1 MKIWAW
7 QLGCW
12 YSIDRCQA
20 ASPVGSGAGM
30 TKCSQVLN
38 HAWRWL
44 CYVPAESQRVCSS
57 MALVGYLWQSWV
69 GLIRGLTKL
78 TLSGASL
85 VGVRQRA
92 GCLYDTCCWAALTA
106 RS

>member
-12 YSIDRCQA
+12 YSINRCQA

-30 TKCSQVLN
+30 TKCGQVLN

-44 CYVPAESQRVCSS
+44 CYVPAKSQRVCRSKAWSATCGSLGLVSS
-57 MALVGYLWQSWV
+57 AV
-69 GLIRGLTKL
+69 
-78 TLSGASL
+78 
-85 VGVRQRA
+85 
-92 GCLYDTCCWAALTA
+92 
-106 RS
+106 